1 MSETVSLI
9 YKGVTPIIFRAP
21 GVLKNVNQGDLIE
34 NVSRATYEAELK
46 DDPRYAV
53 VSEKPA
59 SKLVSKNKTQQS
71 TESEE

>member
-1 MSETVSLI
+1 MTDNVSLI
-9 YKGVTPIIFRAP
+9 YKGESPIIFRAP

-46 DDPRYAV
+46 DDPRYSV

-59 SKLVSKNKTQQS
+59 FVGKVKNKTQQS